1 MLLPELG
8 EIHDQYLALARLARA
23 RSDPG
28 SERES
33 RLGGMLLLRV
43 GFHAEGISV
52 LLAAALAGAA
62 ALCVDPEPELLRE
75 GLRSGLCDFLVA
87 DLSEA
92 LRILKNEIRQRRA
105 VLVGVAADPKT
116 LLQEMAER
124 GVQPDLISCGS
135 RESPP
140 AAGVFRERG
149 AIPVPAAQADPQTE
163 RLVWSVE
170 TEAARVMPRV
180 GQIAAAALEEQREDT
195 PARRHWLADAPRWL
209 GRSWA
214 GRQCLRMTRGEADSF
229 TRQARAEFPNIS
241 LAYDRRRT

>member
-105 VLVGVAADPKT
+105 VLVGVAADPKM

-124 GVQPDLISCGS
+124 GVQPDLVSA
-135 RESPP
+135 ESSEALPT
-140 AAGVFRERG
+140 AIFRERG
-149 AIPVPAAQADPQTE
+149 TIPVPATQADPETE

-170 TEAARVMPRV
+170 TEAARVMPRLA
-180 GQIAAAALEEQREDT
+180 QIAAAALAEQREDT

-209 GRSWA
+209 GRSWE
-214 GRQCLRMTRGEADSF
+214 GRQCLRMTQGEADSF